1 MPLKQKDDARRVA
14 DFFTAQIE
22 NNPKAYADL
31 VADDEPLSI
40 FGRDSL

>member
-1 MPLKQKDDARRVA
+1 MPLKQKDEARRVA

-22 NNPKAYADL
+22 DNPKAYADL
-31 VADDEPLSI
+31 AADDEPLSI